1 MNMINFSKPVLY
13 SIGVVLTL
21 GLFYGYVADRN
32 AGAESTDNASPEHV
46 KIEVS
51 SNSLPQQIRAVFLHN
66 NFEFAGER
74 VPLENHDVRERLER
88 ELTVNS
94 YYHSS
99 TILNIKRSQRFF
111 PTIDRLLTE
120 NNIPLDFKYVAVAE
134 SNLDNVGSPA
144 GAKGFWQLMPAV
156 ARSYGLIINSE
167 IDERYNLEKATV
179 AATKLIQNYRDKFG
193 SWTNAAGAYN
203 IGEGN
208 FRRESKL
215 QKEDQYYNMNFGSET
230 NRYLFRVLA
239 LKEILSS
246 PERFGFDINE
256 SERYAP
262 WTDELEIITV
272 TESLPS
278 LADFAHEHGMS
289 YRELKVYNPWLL
301 TNHLTV
307 SGGRSFDIAVPK
319 KMAVDN

>member
-1 MNMINFSKPVLY
+1 MSIFSKPVLY
-13 SIGVVLTL
+13 GTGIILTL
-21 GLFYGYVADRN
+21 GMIYGYIAPNAAADPAMADPTPVHVTLEVKEN
-32 AGAESTDNASPEHV
+32 A
-46 KIEVS
+46 
-51 SNSLPQQIRAVFLHN
+51 LPQQIRAVHLFKDFN
-66 NFEFAGER
+66 FAGER
-74 VPLENHDVRERLER
+74 VPLENQDVRERLER

-99 TILNIKRSQRFF
+99 TILNIKRSHRFF
-111 PTIDRLLTE
+111 PTIEKILKE
-120 NNIPLDFKYVAVAE
+120 QNIPEDFKYVAVAE

-156 ARSYGLIINSE
+156 ARSYGLVINNE
-167 IDERYNLEKATV
+167 IDERYNLEKATI

-208 FRRESKL
+208 FRRESNL
-215 QKEDQYYNMNFGSET
+215 QKEEDYYNMNFGTET

-239 LKEILSS
+239 IKEILST
-246 PERFGFDINE
+246 PDRFGFNIE
-256 SERYAP
+256 VAERYAP
-262 WTDELEIITV
+262 WSDELKTV
-272 TESLPS
+272 TVTSSIPS

-289 YRELKVYNPWLL
+289 YRQLKVYNPWLL

-307 SGGRSFDIAVPK
+307 PGGKSYDIAVVK
-319 KMAVDN
+319 